1 MNEHLESDIGA
12 AAFLLARRFELMG
25 LVRVGRKRYA
35 FRFAD
40 EGRNA
45 AKAVREYLE
54 GASVNAKHLLDSFR
68 MLKDRLYAE
77 KGCNG
82 NGYQTKTYYQ

>member
-12 AAFLLARRFELMG
+12 AAFLLARRFKLLG
-25 LVRVGRKRYA
+25 LVRVGRNRYA

-40 EGRNA
+40 EDQTA
-45 AKAVREYLE
+45 TDAVREYLE
-54 GASVNAKHLLDSFR
+54 GASANAKDLFDSLR

-77 KGCNG
+77 KGSNG
-82 NGYQTKTYYQ
+82 NGYQTRMC